1 MRIVAPRGVFRPL
14 SDTRL
19 LAGHLRAEV
28 RPGAA
33 VLDVCTGSG
42 ALAVAAALAGA
53 GSVCAV
59 DISGR
64 AVLSALLNARRNGVR
79 LRARRG
85 DLFRP
90 VRGERFDLVVSNP
103 PYVPA
108 PSTELPRRGPA
119 RAWDAGRRG
128 RALVDR
134 ICAGVPAHLRPGGA
148 VLMVHTSLIGEE
160 ETLERLAAG
169 GLEPEVVER
178 VPGALGPLLRARV
191 ELLEE
196 EGLLRRGEREEE
208 LVVVRGRAPGLG

>member
-1 MRIVAPRGVFRPL
+1 MRIVAPHGVFRPL

-33 VLDVCTGSG
+33 VLDLCTGSG

-64 AVLSALLNARRNGVR
+64 AVLSALLNARRNDVR

-85 DLFRP
+85 DLFEP

-128 RALVDR
+128 RMLVDR
-134 ICAGVPAHLRPGGA
+134 ICAGVAAHLRPGGA
-148 VLMVHTSLIGEE
+148 VILVHTSLIGEE
-160 ETLERLAAG
+160 ETLERLAAS

-178 VPGALGPLLRARV
+178 VPGALGPLMRARV

-196 EGLLRRGEREEE
+196 EGLLPRGEREEE
-208 LVVVRGRAPGLG
+208 LVVVRGRAPVPG